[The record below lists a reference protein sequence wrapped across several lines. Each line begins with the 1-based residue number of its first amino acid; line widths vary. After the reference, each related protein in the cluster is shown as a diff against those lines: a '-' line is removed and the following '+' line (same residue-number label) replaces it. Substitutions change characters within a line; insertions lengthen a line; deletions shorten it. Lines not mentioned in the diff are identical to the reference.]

1 MSLSR
6 NLPGDQELG
15 PHDGGPRR
23 SGGAGDELRAV
34 LALPENQAL
43 AVGIA
48 SRLRDAI
55 LAGYFGPGEQ
65 LREEP
70 LARSMGVSRGPVRE
84 ALLRLEREGLV
95 VVRRNRGAF
104 VARLSAQDLEEVYTL
119 RLAIERLAV
128 QRLVRIASDEQ
139 IAGLQEV
146 VDMMAAFDA
155 RGISEQEAADLDLKF
170 HDLMYGASNHRRL
183 RESWANLRP
192 QVHILLLNRNVARED
207 FRDYL
212 VKGHQWIVDALRG
225 RDEAGAIRTIE
236 DHLRGS
242 YDRVVAGFDGRI
254 DHQRQSN
261 HEGAAGG
268 R

>member
-1 MSLSR
+1 MSRS
-6 NLPGDQELG
+6 LPGEPEL
-15 PHDGGPRR
+15 DLIDAAPRR
-23 SGGAGDELRAV
+23 QDGEDLHAV
-34 LALPENQAL
+34 LSLPENQAL

-104 VARLSAQDLEEVYTL
+104 VAQLAAEDLEEVYTL

-128 QRLVRIASDEQ
+128 QRVVRLATEEQ
-139 IAGLQEV
+139 LSGLQAMVDRMAEV
-146 VDMMAAFDA
+146 AAG
-155 RGISEQEAADLDLKF
+155 GISEQEAADLDLRF
-170 HDLMYGASNHRRL
+170 HDLLYGASHHRRL
-183 RESWANLRP
+183 NESWANLRP
-192 QVHILLLNRNVARED
+192 QVHILLLNRNVAEED
-207 FRDYL
+207 FRTFL
-212 VKGHQWIVDALRG
+212 VKGHQWIVDALRD
-225 RDEAGAIRTIE
+225 RDEARAISTIE
-236 DHLRGS
+236 DHLTGS
-242 YDRVVAGFDGRI
+242 YQRVVAGYDVRI
-254 DHQRQSN
+254 GHMERGN
-261 HEGAAGG
+261 REGAARG